1 MSALPKPF
9 DRSTFLALCQS
20 FDRRVVDGELV
31 MPAEGARYLDLADI
45 AMVGSHADPSTVAG
59 AASRAC
65 YWLDE
70 KGIWYRPQ
78 NDWEGDTPLH
88 ALGIVHRAPGVIEP
102 LLPFPFDA
110 FDLAMYC
117 ASGPGWLLMDY
128 IACHLQGVGVDV
140 CEGAAQ
146 AVEALPLGRLRDE
159 VVTLISE
166 AWPAWLAGMRAV
178 DRMAPCSL
186 SVPSVVETDLAAAI
200 EGETVGPVGLVEA
213 QALVKAL
220 AELQQLGGCRALPS
234 GTSSDVWDVCASSV
248 EPQAALDLSLAATRS
263 ELIAAFGGLTGM
275 NRSWFANLKDKPALD
290 RSRVLRGQSGRHHTE
305 PMFDVYS
312 VFQWLISR
320 RRRSGRPAPA
330 PAMWAALQKDFPE
343 VYERHRGGTSTD
355 LVASADGDSSAHQ
368 WPGLDGLTRGI
379 MNPGARVA
387 ARRATGKA
395 RRSPTPPSQWRH
407 VQQSQEL

>member
-20 FDRRVVDGELV
+20 FDRRVVDGELL
-31 MPAEGARYLDLADI
+31 MPAEGSRYLDLADI

-59 AASRAC
+59 PASQAC
-65 YWLDE
+65 YWLNG
-70 KGIWYRPQ
+70 KGIWYRPR

-88 ALGIVHRAPGVIEP
+88 ALRMVHRAPGVIEP

-166 AWPAWLAGMRAV
+166 AWLAWLAGMRAV
-178 DRMAPCSL
+178 DQGAPCSL
-186 SVPSVVETDLAAAI
+186 SVPSVAEPDLAGAI
-200 EGETVGPVGLVEA
+200 EGETVGPVDSVEA
-213 QALVKAL
+213 QALVTAL
-220 AELQQLGGCRALPS
+220 AELQQLGGCSALPS

-248 EPQAALDLSLAATRS
+248 EPQAALDLSLAATSS
-263 ELIAAFGGLTGM
+263 ELITAFGGLTGM
-275 NRSWFANLKDKPALD
+275 DRSWFANLKDKPALD

-305 PMFDVYS
+305 PMFDVYP

-320 RRRSGRPAPA
+320 RRRAGRFAPA
-330 PAMWAALQKDFPE
+330 PAVWMALQRHFPGI
-343 VYERHRGGTSTD
+343 YERHKHETSTD
-355 LVASADGDSSAHQ
+355 AAASAGGEPSAHQ
-368 WPGLDGLTRGI
+368 WPGINVLVQGLT
-379 MNPGARVA
+379 NPG
-387 ARRATGKA
+387 TGVRPGGAPGKT
-395 RRSPTPPSQWRH
+395 R
-407 VQQSQEL
+407 